1 MGTTRTVKVAPGP
14 KASPSRPAG
23 VRLARA
29 RPRAFAE
36 WQALRRW
43 GKLPVWEQVVPG
55 YLLRDAREHAGL
67 TQKVLAQR
75 LGVSQQAI
83 AQAERWE
90 ANPTVGFLRRWASAC
105 GANLRVELARGK
117 GRR

>member
-1 MGTTRTVKVAPGP
+1 LGTTRAVKVAPGP
-14 KASPSRPAG
+14 EASPSRPAG
-23 VRLARA
+23 VRLARG

-43 GKLPVWEQVVPG
+43 GKLPVWEQAVPG
-55 YLLRDAREHAGL
+55 YLLRDAREQAGL

-90 ANPTVGFLRRWASAC
+90 ANPTVGFLRRWAGAC
-105 GANLRVELARGK
+105 GAKLRVELVRGK
-117 GRR
+117 GPR